1 MRGMRIVIGVA
12 ASVIPLAVGAGGP
25 GPVRPIT
32 GAEKRQAVAELAG
45 MLRARYAIAETADA
59 AAKAVEEKLA
69 GGAYDPIGDAEQFA
83 EAVKADLVA
92 ATHDKHLHFGVV
104 PPPEPTPATS
114 SQPSPDARAAAW
126 RARARGGNWGM
137 PRAEVL
143 AGNVGYLEVRR
154 FQPPDM
160 AGDTVV
166 AAIGFLANA
175 DAVIVDLR
183 NCHGGNAYLQPLFAG
198 YFFSRPTSL
207 YDMVFRGSNSTERF
221 WTMAWLP
228 GRRLAELPMYILTS
242 AYTFSGGEAF
252 AYRFK
257 VLKRATIVGETTG
270 GGANAGGVLDVAP
283 CFRVFMPMG
292 RPVDRDTQSNWE
304 GTGVE
309 PDIKTSARE
318 ALRVAHVEALRLLR
332 ARATIDAEKAR
343 LDWAL
348 ERAEAERAPAT
359 MPADALDRL
368 AGTYGDVTVFVEG
381 GQLRLQREGEAPTLL
396 RPLAPTV
403 FASDTDDPVR
413 AEFRVAAESRGG
425 LLVFTDEEGVRREI
439 ARKQ

>member
-1 MRGMRIVIGVA
+1 MRGMHFLIAVA
-12 ASVIPLAVGAGGP
+12 AAVGSVAAAATEP
-25 GPVRPIT
+25 ALARPLT
-32 GAEKRQAVAELAG
+32 GAQKRQAVAEVAA
-45 MLRARYAIAETADA
+45 MLRARYAIADTAEA
-59 AAKAVEEKLA
+59 AAKAIEAKLVGGSYDSIGTA
-69 GGAYDPIGDAEQFA
+69 GAFA

-92 ATHDKHLHFGVV
+92 ATHDRHVNFGVA
-104 PPPEPTPATS
+104 PA
-114 SQPSPDARAAAW
+114 PAPAAAPGAGPDPDAEAAAW
-126 RARARGGNWGM
+126 RARARGGNWGL

-154 FQPPDM
+154 FQPPDL

-166 AAIGFLANA
+166 AAISFLANA

-207 YDMVFRGSNSTERF
+207 YDMVFRGSNFTERF
-221 WTMAWLP
+221 WTPAWLP
-228 GRRLAELPMYILTS
+228 GKRLAEIPMYILTS

-283 CFRVFMPMG
+283 CFRLFLPMG
-292 RPVDRDTQSNWE
+292 RPVDRDTNSNWE

-309 PDIKTSARE
+309 PDIKTAARD
-318 ALRVAHVEALRLLR
+318 ALGVAHVEALKLLR
-332 ARATIDAEKAR
+332 ARATLAAEKAR

-348 ERAEAERAPAT
+348 ERAEADRTPVVVTGKE
-359 MPADALDRL
+359 LDQL
-368 AGTYGDVTVFVEG
+368 AGTYGGFKVFVEG
-381 GQLRLQREGEAPTLL
+381 GQLRLQAEGEVPTLL
-396 RPLAPTV
+396 RPLTRTV
-403 FASDTDDPVR
+403 FASDTVEPVR
-413 AEFRVAAESRGG
+413 AEFRLTAGGRGEA
-425 LLVFTDEEGVRREI
+425 LVLTEEGGGRREV
-439 ARKQ
+439 ARSL

>member
-1 MRGMRIVIGVA
+1 MRGMRLVIAMA
-12 ASVIPLAVGAGGP
+12 ASVVAAVAATGEPAP
-25 GPVRPIT
+25 ARPVT
-32 GAEKRQAVAELAG
+32 AAEKRQAVTELAQT
-45 MLRARYAIAETADA
+45 LRARYAIAETAEV
-59 AAKAVEEKLA
+59 AAKAIEEKLA
-69 GGAYDPIGDAEQFA
+69 HGSYDPFESGERFA
-83 EAVKADLVA
+83 EAVKADLLA
-92 ATHDKHLHFGVV
+92 ATHDKHLDFGVA
-104 PPPEPTPATS
+104 PPPAPTPAPGTR
-114 SQPSPDARAAAW
+114 PDPDAEAAAW
-126 RARARGGNWGM
+126 RARARAGNWGL

-154 FQPPDM
+154 FQPPDL

-166 AAIGFLANA
+166 AAISFLANT

-183 NCHGGNAYLQPLFAG
+183 NCHGGNAYLQPLVAG

-221 WTMAWLP
+221 WTAAWLP
-228 GRRLAELPMYILTS
+228 GKRLAEIPMYILTS

-292 RPVDRDTQSNWE
+292 RPVDRDTKSNWE

-309 PDIKTSARE
+309 PDIKTAARE
-318 ALRVAHVEALRLLR
+318 ALGVAHVEALKALR
-332 ARATIDAEKAR
+332 GRATLAAEKAR
-343 LDWAL
+343 LEWAL
-348 ERAEAERAPAT
+348 ERAEAGRAPVALT
-359 MPADALDRL
+359 GAELDRL
-368 AGTYGDVTVFVEG
+368 AGSYGAIKVFVAG
-381 GQLRLQREGEAPTLL
+381 GQLRLQEEGEVPTLL
-396 RPLAPTV
+396 RPLTRTV

-413 AEFRVAAESRGG
+413 AEFRVAPDGRGEA
-425 LLVFTDEEGVRREI
+425 LVLTDDGGVRREI
-439 ARKQ
+439 ARSL

>member
-1 MRGMRIVIGVA
+1 MRGTQLLIAAA
-12 ASVIPLAVGAGGP
+12 ASVGSLAAGAGNP
-25 GPVRPIT
+25 GSMRLLT
-32 GAEKRQAVAELAG
+32 GAEKRQAVTELAG
-45 MLRARYAIAETADA
+45 MLRARYAIAETAEA
-59 AAKAVEEKLA
+59 AAKAIEAKLA
-69 GGAYDPIGDAEQFA
+69 GGSYDPIEDAGMFA
-83 EAVKADLVA
+83 EAVKADLIA
-92 ATHDKHLHFGVV
+92 ATRDKHLDFGVA
-104 PPPEPTPATS
+104 PPPAPTPVPGGRPA
-114 SQPSPDARAAAW
+114 PDAEAAAW
-126 RARARGGNWGM
+126 RARARSGNWGL

-154 FQPPDM
+154 FQPPDL

-166 AAIGFLANA
+166 AAISFLANT

-221 WTMAWLP
+221 WTAAWLP
-228 GRRLAELPMYILTS
+228 GKRLAEVPMYILTS

-292 RPVDRDTQSNWE
+292 QPVARDTKSNWE

-309 PDIKTSARE
+309 PDIKTTARE
-318 ALRVAHVEALRLLR
+318 ALGVAHVEALKSLR
-332 ARATIDAEKAR
+332 AKATLDAEEAR
-343 LDWAL
+343 LEWAL
-348 ERAEAERAPAT
+348 ERAEADRAPV
-359 MPADALDRL
+359 ALTGEELERL
-368 AGTYGDVTVFVEG
+368 AGTYGEFKVFVGG
-381 GQLRLQREGEAPTLL
+381 GQLRLQAEGEVPTLL
-396 RPLAPTV
+396 RPLTRTV
-403 FASDTDDPVR
+403 FASDTDNPVR
-413 AEFRVAAESRGG
+413 AEFRVAAGGRGEA
-425 LLVFTDEEGVRREI
+425 LIFTDDGGIRREV
-439 ARKQ
+439 ARSL